1 MGKKTLTNSHCLI
14 ELTERATTA
23 TLRRFSAMA
32 ECHALK
38 PGFDWTQDDDK
49 LGPAL
54 LEHVK
59 HLKKDH
65 REPAEREALRVLRL
79 SSSRGATILCA
90 VALQLND
97 NDLAAVFSSQEGGEL
112 GRSVWMRTYSDETL
126 RLFDVAESILNTGD
140 LRGDKR
146 LYDAFDVPGDEPPP
160 FIWNDSVKKD
170 LEAQMNKVLHLDEPC
185 QVVYVP
191 LVEDH
196 KNGGIHDVHYLV
208 VRFAGKQVG
217 AMHVV
222 AGNRKT
228 LYYFPARDAT
238 LAYSPHRR
246 MVEVNAYTVS
256 TRFPLV
262 NVLSKYGFK
271 APLSNRPLNQSR
283 YDLSPFCKPLAD
295 VRPKID
301 GAKVEKLYLI
311 EARALLGHSTDA
323 ISLHMESGDE
333 LHDVM
338 AERWKNHPF
347 RQPGSIVGVTLVA
360 DLVLDGQTDETV
372 LSIVLAEPGRCS
384 LQSER
389 DPRLRQCGTQLLE
402 ALGVLKPL
410 HPGSGMGDPKLI
422 SQVSKLLEQAASPMD
437 GFALAQ
443 LGIDIDRFEDEGI
456 LTEGGRIK
464 EKVVESASGERYTVT
479 LERSADETQVLYR
492 DPLTGLDVTLLA
504 KHARRWNVNL
514 SWLREEI
521 VTALGTALQM
531 VRGPNLDEEPIFLG
545 EMEVDGHPVAL
556 YFAARM
562 SNDRQFAKIDSTL
575 RLQPRSLPGIVLTTA
590 TAPFPFAG
598 TNVVIPIDS
607 VLANAG
613 EATVIDL
620 KHLKAAYRH
629 GQLAATG
636 GSLVSLKVSADGYSA
651 VLSIPG
657 RAPWRVTNKAKVT
670 VLQRLVDAYSSGTSH
685 VNTKILMADTGCL
698 SPSNL
703 FTTKNSPWR
712 DYLVK
717 VQGAHAWQLKLAILD
732 EPIDDDEAQAEE
744 VVLTA
749 NA

>member
-38 PGFDWTQDDDK
+38 LGFDWTQDDDK

-295 VRPKID
+295 VKPKID

-333 LHDVM
+333 LHDVI

-347 RQPGSIVGVTLVA
+347 RQPGSIVGVTQVA

-372 LSIVLAEPGRCS
+372 LSIVLAASMLNAIRIVVSTVGSCR
-384 LQSER
+384 
-389 DPRLRQCGTQLLE
+389 
-402 ALGVLKPL
+402 
-410 HPGSGMGDPKLI
+410 HPMMKWMG
-422 SQVSKLLEQAASPMD
+422 
-437 GFALAQ
+437 
-443 LGIDIDRFEDEGI
+443 
-456 LTEGGRIK
+456 
-464 EKVVESASGERYTVT
+464 
-479 LERSADETQVLYR
+479 
-492 DPLTGLDVTLLA
+492 
-504 KHARRWNVNL
+504 
-514 SWLREEI
+514 
-521 VTALGTALQM
+521 
-531 VRGPNLDEEPIFLG
+531 
-545 EMEVDGHPVAL
+545 
-556 YFAARM
+556 
-562 SNDRQFAKIDSTL
+562 
-575 RLQPRSLPGIVLTTA
+575 
-590 TAPFPFAG
+590 
-598 TNVVIPIDS
+598 
-607 VLANAG
+607 
-613 EATVIDL
+613 
-620 KHLKAAYRH
+620 
-629 GQLAATG
+629 
-636 GSLVSLKVSADGYSA
+636 
-651 VLSIPG
+651 
-657 RAPWRVTNKAKVT
+657 
-670 VLQRLVDAYSSGTSH
+670 
-685 VNTKILMADTGCL
+685 
-698 SPSNL
+698 
-703 FTTKNSPWR
+703 
-712 DYLVK
+712 
-717 VQGAHAWQLKLAILD
+717 
-732 EPIDDDEAQAEE
+732 
-744 VVLTA
+744 
-749 NA
+749 